1 MNYFD
6 YAASSPIYPDVLD
19 LVANAQRIDFANPGA
34 LHILGHDIREKIND
48 CRSGFLKVLGAS
60 KEDDFIFTSSAS
72 ESNNTVIKGLTLA
85 DGDTVVYCKADHPSV
100 TSPVKYLAESFKI
113 TLKEIRLNSFGLID
127 QEFFS
132 SLLDKS
138 VKLVVLTHINN
149 QSGVIADIENL
160 SKLIKEKT
168 SAHVHIDAVQSFG
181 KISLKVNSHIDSLS
195 ITSHKIGGPK
205 GVAGLYLKKG
215 HKIQPLLLGGAQ
227 ENGMRSSTESYPLIA
242 GFFKAMQM
250 SLINLEG
257 KFSEASQRAA
267 LIRTKLPNIL
277 QGPLFPF
284 ESTSPYIISFV
295 LPGISSDIV
304 LRHLETKKVYISSTS
319 ACSSRVAGF
328 NSSLHAMN
336 IPEKHHKNFL
346 RISQSSLTTDE
357 SIEVLIKEFQNV
369 WNELKHIL
377 KK

>member
-6 YAASSPIYPDVLD
+6 YAASSPLHPDVLD
-19 LVANAQRIDFANPGA
+19 LIANTQHTDFANPSA
-34 LHILGHDIREKIND
+34 LHILGYDIREKIND
-48 CRSGFLKVLGAS
+48 CRSGFLKELGAS

-72 ESNNTVIKGLTLA
+72 ESNNTVIRGLSLA
-85 DGDTVVYCKADHPSV
+85 AGDSVVFCKADHPSV
-100 TSPVKYLAESFKI
+100 TLPLEYLAESFKI
-113 TLKEIRLNSFGLID
+113 VIKEIRLNPNGSID
-127 QEFFS
+127 QEFFG

-149 QSGVIADIENL
+149 QSGVISDIENL
-160 SKLIKEKT
+160 SKMIKEKT

-181 KISLKVNSHIDSLS
+181 KIGLKLNSHIDSLS
-195 ITSHKIGGPK
+195 IASHKIGGPK
-205 GVAGLYLKKG
+205 GVAGLYLKRG
-215 HKIQPLLLGGAQ
+215 HNIRPLLLGGAQ

-242 GFFKAMQM
+242 GFFKAMQL

-257 KFSEASQRAA
+257 KYREASQRSAF
-267 LIRTKLPNIL
+267 IKSKLPTIL
-277 QGPLFPF
+277 QGPKFPF

-304 LRHLETKKVYISSTS
+304 LRHLETRKVYISSTS
-319 ACSSRVAGF
+319 ACSSRIVGF

-336 IPEKHHKNFL
+336 IPEIYHKNFL
-346 RISQSSLTTDE
+346 RISLSSFTTDE
-357 SIEVLIKEFQNV
+357 SIEVLIREFQNV
-369 WNELKHIL
+369 WNELRHIL